1 MVASALSAD
10 HGACQAGGEG
20 SDYETRVLISAGI
33 LTRLK
38 VGHLVLLLRVLF
50 FHHKS
55 SNFF

>member
-10 HGACQAGGEG
+10 HGAFQAGSEG
-20 SDYETRVLISAGI
+20 SDYETCVLISAGI

-38 VGHLVLLLRVLF
+38 VDHLVLLFRVLF
-50 FHHKS
+50 FHHKI